1 MQTVSSTHLFL
12 FYLASQTGGGSWMQ
26 PLRLA
31 QHDKDGSQEG
41 DGCLDAD
48 KLWAKPPRDWARTS
62 EQLHVLA
69 ASILHVVALEVN
81 QARLLETKGFKT

>member
-1 MQTVSSTHLFL
+1 ML
-12 FYLASQTGGGSWMQ
+12 
-26 PLRLA
+26 PLWLA

-48 KLWAKPPRDWARTS
+48 KLWAKPSRDWARTS

-81 QARLLETKGFKT
+81 QARLRRLHDYALENRKCAMTPY